1 MLGMHGSA
9 YANLAMQSADLIIAL
24 GARFDDRVTGRVDK
38 FAPAADAAAAEGRGG
53 IVHFD
58 IMPKNINKV
67 VQATCAVEGDV
78 TANLK
83 RMIPL
88 LSTPPDRSEWLKQ
101 IQAWKQ
107 RYPFTYEPSN
117 PELLE
122 LMKPQEVIEALD
134 AAVRDMKD
142 NVFVT
147 SGVGQHQMWAAQ
159 HFRWRY
165 PRTWVSSGGLGTM
178 GFGLPSAIG
187 VKVAKPEGVVVD
199 IDGDASFSMT
209 AMELA
214 TAAQYGIGVKVLLLN
229 NEFQGMVL
237 QWQDLFYERRYSH
250 TEMHN
255 PDFVKLAEAMGV
267 KAIRCDKLDEL
278 PDKMKEFVEYDN
290 TKPILFEARVVKN
303 EHVYPMVPAGKSLE
317 EQVLHPSFR
326 VAAA

>member
-1 MLGMHGSA
+1 
-9 YANLAMQSADLIIAL
+9 
-24 GARFDDRVTGRVDK
+24 
-38 FAPAADAAAAEGRGG
+38 
-53 IVHFD
+53 
-58 IMPKNINKV
+58 
-67 VQATCAVEGDV
+67 
-78 TANLK
+78 
-83 RMIPL
+83 
-88 LSTPPDRSEWLKQ
+88 
-101 IQAWKQ
+101 
-107 RYPFTYEPSN
+107 
-117 PELLE
+117 
-122 LMKPQEVIEALD
+122 
-134 AAVRDMKD
+134 
-142 NVFVT
+142 
-147 SGVGQHQMWAAQ
+147 MWAAQ

-290 TKPILFEARVVKN
+290 AKPILFEARVVKN